1 MLTLRSAAE
10 IDKMRTAG
18 LYVWHALKI
27 AGSMIRPGVTT
38 GEIDAAVERFY
49 KDFNA
54 ISLFKGY
61 PGKVP
66 FPAVTCISVNEEVV
80 HGIPGPRVLVE
91 GDIVGVDT
99 GCKVAGWCA
108 DSAITF
114 PVGKITEQKQRLLDV
129 TRYTLEIAVLELGR
143 CNVWSE
149 VAGKMEK
156 HAVNNGFG
164 VVESLVGHGIGREMH
179 EDPQIPNYVSPETLK
194 HSDFKLRPG
203 LVLAVEPMVNVGT
216 KDVRVKR
223 DHWTMVTSDRKP
235 SAHFEHTLALT
246 KSGVR
251 ILTGPPE
258 NDSERFDLLPYCGKE
273 SM

>member
-1 MLTLRSAAE
+1 
-10 IDKMRTAG
+10 MRMAG
-18 LYVWHALKI
+18 LYVWHALQI

-38 GEIDAAVERFY
+38 GEIDAAIERFF

-54 ISLFKGY
+54 VSLFKGY

-80 HGIPGPRVLVE
+80 HGIPGRRKLVE

-108 DSAITF
+108 DAALTF
-114 PVGKITEQKQRLLDV
+114 PVGKISEQKQRLLNV
-129 TRYTLEIAVLELGR
+129 TRRTLAIAVEEFAR
-143 CNVWSE
+143 CTLWSD
-149 VAGKMEK
+149 VARKMQK
-156 HAVNNGFG
+156 LAVDNGFG
-164 VVESLVGHGIGREMH
+164 VVESLVGHGIGRNLH
-179 EDPQIPNYVSPETLK
+179 EDPQVPNFVSTETLK
-194 HSDFKLRPG
+194 QSDFRLRPG

-216 KDVRVKR
+216 KDVRVLR
-223 DHWTMVTSDRKP
+223 DHWTMVTTDRKP

-246 KSGVR
+246 DSGVR

-258 NDSERFDLLPYCGKE
+258 NDSEKIDLAPYLNR
-273 SM
+273 